1 MFFETLQAL
10 GPIYGNHWQ
19 AHLPT
24 WDVLKRNPIG
34 NRAISGFKG
43 QKSFI
48 KYITVPFAFSKSFKG
63 HCHDIWQLYKKPES
77 VFASVQFQN

>member
-1 MFFETLQAL
+1 MFIVLRNFASFGTNLWKPLTL
-10 GPIYGNHWQ
+10 
-19 AHLPT
+19 T

-34 NRAISGFKG
+34 NRAISGFNG

-48 KYITVPFAFSKSFKG
+48 KYITVPFAFSKSLKR

-77 VFASVQFQN
+77 VFALVEFQN